1 MSTMKWTWK
10 QDVKM
15 TALQDIQI
23 PNSKKPL
30 IKKGETIL
38 VSEIEQYVDGRGN
51 PQGTTTTQY
60 YINYLRP
67 LGGGN
72 STMQPPEMNQNVKRV
87 KLGEDVAKIS
97 DSVSDSTNGDSD
109 KLSNNN
115 TILLLALVVV
125 GYFAYKQYKK

>member
-1 MSTMKWTWK
+1 MKWTWK

-30 IKKGETIL
+30 IKKGETVL
-38 VSEIEQYVDGRGN
+38 VSEVEQYIDGRGN

-60 YINYLRP
+60 YINYFRP
-67 LGGGN
+67 IGGGN
-72 STMQPPEMNQNVKRV
+72 STMRPPEANQNVKRV
-87 KLGEDVAKIS
+87 RLGKDVAKIS
-97 DSVSDSTNGDSD
+97 DSVSDSTNGDSA

-125 GYFAYKQYKK
+125 GYLAYQQYKK